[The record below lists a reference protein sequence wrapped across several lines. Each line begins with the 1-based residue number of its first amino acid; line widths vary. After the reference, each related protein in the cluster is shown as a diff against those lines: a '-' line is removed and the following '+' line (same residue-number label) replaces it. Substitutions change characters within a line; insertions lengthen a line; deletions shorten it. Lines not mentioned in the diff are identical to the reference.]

1 MKKGTKFMEVA
12 SMEKSFESKL
22 QGFRELVHKIKY
34 YNEALSV
41 IFWDLRTGAP
51 KKGVPGRAKVIGML
65 STEAFRLSTS
75 QEMEDYLNYFEQKE
89 NKDELNNIYKTVLQ
103 ECRKE
108 YDRSKKIPED
118 MYKEYVILTSEAESI
133 WEEAKNTNNF
143 SMFSPYLEKIVD
155 FNIKFI
161 ELWGYKDNKYNT
173 LLDYYEPGITVE
185 KLDRI
190 FEQLR
195 ERIVPLVQQIKNS
208 NYQPDDSMFFR
219 NHFDTA
225 KQEEFSIMILN
236 QMGYSFEAGRLD
248 VSEHPFT
255 VGMSPG
261 DVRITTHYYPNNF
274 SSALFSSIHE
284 GGHALYE
291 QNISSELEDTPLCT
305 GTSMGIHESQ
315 SRFWENIIGRSHNF
329 WSCYFGELKKEF
341 HEEFKDVEL
350 EDFYKAINKVE
361 PSLIRVEADEVTYNL
376 HIMIRYEIEK
386 ALINNEIKVA
396 DLPSIWKEK
405 MKEYLGIEPKDDKE
419 GVLQD
424 VHWAGGAFGYF
435 PSYTLGNI
443 YSAQIYNTIR
453 KQFGNFDELV
463 NNGELTK
470 IKDWLGENIHKHGKL
485 LTPTE
490 ILKSVTG
497 EEINSGYLVDYLE
510 NKYKE
515 IYNLK

>member
-1 MKKGTKFMEVA
+1 MEKETKFMEVA
-12 SMEKSFESKL
+12 SMEKNFEGLL
-22 QGFRELVHKIKY
+22 QDFQELVHKIKY
-34 YNEALSV
+34 YNEALAV

-75 QEMEDYLNYFEQKE
+75 QEMGDYLSYFEQKD
-89 NKDELNNIYKTVLQ
+89 NFSKLDPIYRAIIE

-108 YDRSKKIPED
+108 YDRSKKIPEA
-118 MYKEYVILTSEAESI
+118 MYKEYVILTSEAESV
-133 WEEAKNTNNF
+133 WEEAKNTDNF

-161 ELWGYKDNKYNT
+161 DLWGFKDNKYDT
-173 LLDYYEPGITVE
+173 LLDYYEPGMTVE

-195 ERIVPLVQQIKNS
+195 ERIVPLVQKIKDS
-208 NYQPDDSMFFR
+208 SYKPDDSMFFR
-219 NHFDTA
+219 NCYDTA
-225 KQEEFSIMILN
+225 RQEEFSLMILDK
-236 QMGYSFEAGRLD
+236 MGYSFDAGRLD

-255 VGMSPG
+255 IGMTPG
-261 DVRITTHYYPNNF
+261 DVRITTHYYPDNF

-291 QNISSELEDTPLCT
+291 QNINIELEDTPLGT

-315 SRFWENIIGRSHNF
+315 SRFWENIIGRSYNF
-329 WSCYFGELKKEF
+329 WSCYYEDLKKIF
-341 HEEFKDVEL
+341 PEEFKSVSL

-386 ALINNEIKVA
+386 ALINKEVKVA
-396 DLPSIWKEK
+396 DLPRIWKEK
-405 MKEYLGIEPKDDKE
+405 MKEYLGIEPKNDKE

-424 VHWAGGAFGYF
+424 VHWAGGSFGYF

-443 YSAQIYNTIR
+443 YSAQIYHTLR
-453 KQFGNFDELV
+453 KQFSNFDELIKK
-463 NNGELTK
+463 GELTK
-470 IKDWLGENIHKHGKL
+470 LKDWLGENIHRHGKL
-485 LTPTE
+485 LTPAE

-497 EEINSGYLVDYLE
+497 EEINSGYLIDYLE
-510 NKYKE
+510 SKYKE
-515 IYNLK
+515 IYNL